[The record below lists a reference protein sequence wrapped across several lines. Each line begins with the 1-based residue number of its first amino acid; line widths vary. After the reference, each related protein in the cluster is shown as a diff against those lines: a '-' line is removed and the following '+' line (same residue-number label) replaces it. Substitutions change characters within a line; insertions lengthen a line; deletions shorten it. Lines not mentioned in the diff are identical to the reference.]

1 MNTDSN
7 DQTIELP
14 RGPEMM
20 DDDQEDFEGGIEV
33 QCTIEST
40 SNVSNQLIRLFF
52 DLTNNTPF
60 TKCVHRL
67 NWK

>member
-14 RGPEMM
+14 QGPEMM
-20 DDDQEDFEGGIEV
+20 DYDQEDFEGGIEV

-40 SNVSNQLIRLFF
+40 SNVSNQLIR
-52 DLTNNTPF
+52 
-60 TKCVHRL
+60 
-67 NWK
+67 

>member
-14 RGPEMM
+14 QGPEMM
-20 DDDQEDFEGGIEV
+20 DDDQEDFEGGVEV
-33 QCTIEST
+33 QCTIESA
-40 SNVSNQLIRLFF
+40 SNVSNQLIRIFF
-52 DLTNNTPF
+52 DLTNN